1 MTIIQLIM
9 LKKLVPNFFE
19 KDKYVFHCKN
29 LQYYLR
35 FGLTWKI
42 HSELEFDQS
51 KWLKPCITRIGAEKN
66 GGKDVKVFCKLINN
80 AMYGK
85 TLENSRNSV
94 DIRMVNNKIIFE
106 IDIKI
111 ELHNTKIFDKD

>member
-1 MTIIQLIM
+1 
-9 LKKLVPNFFE
+9 
-19 KDKYVFHCKN
+19 
-29 LQYYLR
+29 
-35 FGLTWKI
+35 
-42 HSELEFDQS
+42 
-51 KWLKPCITRIGAEKN
+51 
-66 GGKDVKVFCKLINN
+66 
-80 AMYGK
+80 MYGK